1 MNTINLIGRLTRA
14 PRVTHTGDKTRTT
27 FTLAVDSYTRNDEN
41 TLTKVPAYV
50 PVTCFSKL
58 AENVAEY
65 TDKGHQVAVEGRITS
80 GKYTNDAGETVYTL
94 DIIANRVTFL
104 RAPKATTTTPETV
117 DTEGE
122 AA

>member
-1 MNTINLIGRLTRA
+1 MNSIHLIGRMTKA
-14 PRVTHTGDKTRTT
+14 PRLTITSTDKTRVN
-27 FTLAVDSYTRNDEN
+27 FTLAVDGANGTPD
-41 TLTKVPAYV
+41 YV

-65 TDKGHQVAVEGRITS
+65 TDKGHLVAVEGRISS

-94 DIIANRVTFL
+94 DVIATRITFL
-104 RAPKATTTTPETV
+104 RAPKATTTTPESV
-117 DTEGE
+117 DSEGE

>member
-1 MNTINLIGRLTRA
+1 MNSIHLIGRLTKT
-14 PRVTHTGDKTRTT
+14 PRLTVTSTDKTRVN
-27 FTLAVDSYTRNDEN
+27 FTLAVDGTNGTPD
-41 TLTKVPAYV
+41 YV

-65 TDKGHQVAVEGRITS
+65 TDKGHLVAVEGRISS
-80 GKYTNDAGETVYTL
+80 GKYVNDTGETVYTL
-94 DIIANRVTFL
+94 DVIANRVEFL
-104 RAPKATTTTPETV
+104 KAPRSTSTTPETV

>member
-1 MNTINLIGRLTRA
+1 MNSIHIIGRLTKA
-14 PRVTHTGDKTRTT
+14 PRFTITSTDKTRVN
-27 FTLAVDSYTRNDEN
+27 FTLAVDGTNGTPD
-41 TLTKVPAYV
+41 YV

-65 TDKGHQVAVEGRITS
+65 SDKGHQVAVEGRISS
-80 GKYTNDAGETVYTL
+80 GKYTNEAGETVYTL
-94 DIIANRVTFL
+94 DIIAHRITFL
-104 RAPKATTTTPETV
+104 RAPKATTTTPESV